1 MEQVMFTVEI
11 SSEYGLPYATTNLL
25 KRQTERAAG
34 LNANKFYQGGTKV
47 KHEDCYRRKGDK
59 S

>member
-47 KHEDCYRRKGDK
+47 KHEDCY
-59 S
+59 